1 MAKPCMFFIIF
12 RRRDHYPELCS
23 RHGAS
28 LHENRR
34 CFLRVFHAK
43 EASEGARH
51 AHDRWRPYTRPTR
64 PLRVSLAR
72 KTRENRTVI
81 SVFSLFLS
89 LSFTLLKRHHIV
101 CLQAALSRTAPR
113 AMMALLESLTVWH
126 EDDYKLTEIL
136 PFASLVIKLRKEG
149 WKQKCKWSIE
159 TSPNALQVRRNIHF
173 FVTEFKIL
181 WKYPQQ
187 MKRKKEEAEE
197 KRSSITIRISKLL
210 RL

>member
-51 AHDRWRPYTRPTR
+51 THDRWRPYTRPTR

-81 SVFSLFLS
+81 SVFFFVPLSVFYSLKETSYCLS
-89 LSFTLLKRHHIV
+89 TGCLVKNCSTCNDGFVRITYSLARRR
-101 CLQAALSRTAPR
+101 LQANRNFTVCKPCNQTEKGRMR
-113 AMMALLESLTVWH
+113 AKMQVIDRDES
-126 EDDYKLTEIL
+126 KC
-136 PFASLVIKLRKEG
+136 PPGQKEH
-149 WKQKCKWSIE
+149 S
-159 TSPNALQVRRNIHF
+159 F
-173 FVTEFKIL
+173 FRYGI
-181 WKYPQQ
+181 
-187 MKRKKEEAEE
+187 
-197 KRSSITIRISKLL
+197 
-210 RL
+210 

>member
-1 MAKPCMFFIIF
+1 MRKKRA
-12 RRRDHYPELCS
+12 RARDT
-23 RHGAS
+23 RTMG
-28 LHENRR
+28 
-34 CFLRVFHAK
+34 
-43 EASEGARH
+43 EG
-51 AHDRWRPYTRPTR
+51 PTR

-101 CLQAALSRTAPR
+101 CLQAALSRTVPR

-126 EDDYKLTEIL
+126 EDDYKLIEIL

-173 FVTEFKIL
+173 CVTEFKIL

-187 MKRKKEEAEE
+187 IICEAKERRSRGETLINNNQNIKTPASVTCCNSRLCVSKSVNIVISACLRE
-197 KRSSITIRISKLL
+197 KDQIYR
-210 RL
+210 